1 MSGAACLP
9 VEGNV
14 RRHTRDGQLVYLLYP
29 SLWLPELCVSAM
41 ISIEMYMYSAY
52 LHLLYPSVVLLPIM
66 MSCGVRSLETAYTC
80 PVRGRGQSR
89 WVRIHGGRSAP
100 EPPRTAL
107 CLCRRRLPLKKL
119 GGRQAGHM
127 GAHLDGRRPWGGARE
142 PIPSL
147 PWTPHFHGHPQRAQA
162 RSTASSASLTLSR
175 ALALRSTPLDLP
187 TPGSG
192 VRGSVGRHSA
202 CGRLSPAHLL
212 RSAQPRSVLYCP
224 SSSLQCAHAVI

>member
-14 RRHTRDGQLVYLLYP
+14 RRHTRDGQLAYLLYP

-119 GGRQAGHM
+119 GGQQAGHM
-127 GAHLDGRRPWGGARE
+127 GAHLDGRRVVPMGRRQRAN
-142 PIPSL
+142 PIAPVDAAL
-147 PWTPHFHGHPQRAQA
+147 PWPPP
-162 RSTASSASLTLSR
+162 ASSGSLYRILCKPHPLTSASAPQHTSR
-175 ALALRSTPLDLP
+175 SPHA
-187 TPGSG
+187 G
-192 VRGSVGRHSA
+192 VRGPGI
-202 CGRLSPAHLL
+202 CWTPL
-212 RSAQPRSVLYCP
+212 RVRTAVPRTP
-224 SSSLQCAHAVI
+224 SSFGPAP

>member
-9 VEGNV
+9 VEGDA

-89 WVRIHGGRSAP
+89 WVRIHGGRGAP

-119 GGRQAGHM
+119 GGQQAGHM
-127 GAHLDGRRPWGGARE
+127 GAHLDGRRVVPMGRRQRAN
-142 PIPSL
+142 PIAPVDAAL
-147 PWTPHFHGHPQRAQA
+147 PWPPP
-162 RSTASSASLTLSR
+162 ASSGSLYRILCRPHPLTSASAPQHTSR
-175 ALALRSTPLDLP
+175 SPHA
-187 TPGSG
+187 G

-224 SSSLQCAHAVI
+224 SSSLHCAHAVI